1 MKLVMVMYIYVD
13 VLLILNLYVNYF
25 LLLATGRLIP
35 GKWRLFAYL
44 GRCVC

>member
-25 LLLATGRLIP
+25 CSWQPAG
-35 GKWRLFAYL
+35 
-44 GRCVC
+44 